1 MQIRVFT
8 RDLKIILPETQQV
21 IQTLIAGVALLA
33 GVVSL
38 WHQINH

>member
-1 MQIRVFT
+1 MQLRVFT
-8 RDLKIILPETQQV
+8 RDLKIVLPEMQQL

-38 WHQINH
+38 WHQIKH